1 MNQDMRVLKFF
12 LKISALLDLFPK
24 SVFSAFLRPEINFRY
39 GSRSRLKQ
47 AIFSVC
53 FSRLQLIAGRFIA
66 QR

>member
-39 GSRSRLKQ
+39 GSRSSLLQQTSAYSRAIYRSALKNQ
-47 AIFSVC
+47 
-53 FSRLQLIAGRFIA
+53 G
-66 QR
+66 